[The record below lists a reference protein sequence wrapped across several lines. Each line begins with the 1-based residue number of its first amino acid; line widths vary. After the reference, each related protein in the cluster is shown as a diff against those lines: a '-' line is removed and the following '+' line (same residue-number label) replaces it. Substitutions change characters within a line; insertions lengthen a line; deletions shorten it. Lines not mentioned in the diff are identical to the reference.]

1 MLSGS
6 GRDKGVFTIRVN
18 GGWKGGFMANRTV
31 LVKENVLWPG
41 SLLHMLAA
49 SPKGDDLCSFQNKIG
64 VWG

>member
-1 MLSGS
+1 M
-6 GRDKGVFTIRVN
+6 FTIRVN